1 MKVKVW
7 LQNLGLG
14 ERVMPIVQ
22 DDKPVTLA
30 QEENLSAKS
39 RWLLAFPIS
48 VPIVLASNDIYV
60 QEATNE
66 WCYCT

>member
-1 MKVKVW
+1 MKVKEW

-14 ERVMPIVQ
+14 EHTPVVQ

-39 RWLLAFPIS
+39 RWLLAFPI
-48 VPIVLASNDIYV
+48 
-60 QEATNE
+60 
-66 WCYCT
+66 